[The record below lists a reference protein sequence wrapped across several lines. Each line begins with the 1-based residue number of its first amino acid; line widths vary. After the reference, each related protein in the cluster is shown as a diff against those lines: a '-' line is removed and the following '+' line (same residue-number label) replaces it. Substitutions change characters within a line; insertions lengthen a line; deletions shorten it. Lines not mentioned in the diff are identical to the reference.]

1 MKKIQTSIVAT
12 ALLALGLTLAA
23 PARAADPVADYLKT
37 ARKVF
42 DGKSTAADAIKAAA
56 GKKDFAGKVGELSA
70 ALSAV
75 EVAKETPK
83 LGEALAGI
91 VTAVSENG
99 GDDAVALASRAAAT
113 VAAVTGDKGVAKAL
127 ADKALADA
135 AKKPDSVLSGADKA
149 NLKDLY
155 EKILAALKPDKYGM
169 KGNEDKVD
177 AGKAADAKDKD
188 GKDGKGGKDGKD
200 GKGGDSAGAAGAA
213 GAAGSDGSAA
223 GGSDGSSFAGG
234 SDGEAPAGD
243 PVDQTVDNPHEYHAT
258 PTTLSGM
265 GIPGGAAEPPPATP
279 PKKPSKPKPTK
290 SSPTPVGLR

>member
-1 MKKIQTSIVAT
+1 MKKIHTSIVAT
-12 ALLALGLTLAA
+12 ALLALGLTMAA
-23 PARAADPVADYLKT
+23 PARAADPVADYVKT

-70 ALSAV
+70 ALSAA

-135 AKKPDSVLSGADKA
+135 AKKPDSVLSGADKTA
-149 NLKDLY
+149 LKELY
-155 EKILAALKPDKYGM
+155 EKVLAALKPGKYAM
-169 KGNEDKVD
+169 KGDGDKVD
-177 AGKAADAKDKD
+177 TGKAADAKDK
-188 GKDGKGGKDGKD
+188 GKGGKDGD
-200 GKGGDSAGAAGAA
+200 AAAAAGAGAAGAA
-213 GAAGSDGSAA
+213 GASEGGSEDGSDGSE
-223 GGSDGSSFAGG
+223 GGSSGG
-234 SDGEAPAGD
+234 SDGETPAGD

-265 GIPGGAAEPPPATP
+265 GVPNGATEVTPPST
-279 PKKPSKPKPTK
+279 PKKPSKPKTTK
-290 SSPTPVGLR
+290 PSPTPVGLR

>member
-23 PARAADPVADYLKT
+23 PARAADSVADYVKT

-42 DGKSTAADAIKAAA
+42 DGKTTAADAIKAAA

-75 EVAKETPK
+75 EVAKEAPK

-113 VAAVTGDKGVAKAL
+113 VAAVTGSKDVAKAIS
-127 ADKALADA
+127 DKALADA

-149 NLKDLY
+149 ALKELY
-155 EKILAALKPDKYGM
+155 EKVLAALKPDKYGM
-169 KGNEDKVD
+169 VGDKD
-177 AGKAADAKDKD
+177 KASLDGKAAADKNAKK
-188 GKDGKGGKDGKD
+188 
-200 GKGGDSAGAAGAA
+200 
-213 GAAGSDGSAA
+213 GSDAA
-223 GGSDGSSFAGG
+223 ASEGGSDGD
-234 SDGEAPAGD
+234 SDGDFEAPAGD
-243 PVDQTVDNPHEYHAT
+243 PVDQTVDNPHEYHPT

-265 GIPGGAAEPPPATP
+265 GVPNGATEIVVPPATP
-279 PKKPSKPKPTK
+279 VPSKPSKPSKPNTTK
-290 SSPTPVGLR
+290 PSPTPVGLR